1 MTKQNRIV
9 VKIKIK
15 SKTKLKIMA
24 TNAKMGTL
32 ENPVNSE
39 LEVMRAK
46 IRKLEATVK
55 TKTEELLAKEAE
67 LMSKNEQL
75 FAKNQELMSKVEELQ
90 MFKKDQIDH
99 NEGEAQEN
107 VVVDIL
113 LVFMNNAGFKRIA
126 DKIQSFLDSESF
138 AQCRLVSRSWRDFID
153 NELSM
158 LQLQLVHL
166 TRHPVDFDDG
176 GKPISLLQSYQFG
189 LNFEPLIKIME
200 ESRNKS
206 ELRLFIKLCREWLSR
221 ISLSSHNLQLKPLF
235 KYVVG
240 HHRHEALKLLLDCPI
255 QKEAD
260 NWFSFTRLF
269 KYACQYGCEKCVK
282 LILDRSDDKEIEWNQ
297 IEENYVDDEHIYE
310 YDHCLV
316 AAHCN
321 KSFEKE
327 VLDLLLRSAEEKG
340 IDIHVKSVFPDGELT
355 LRDMIIQD
363 FKENLNAEIEDYTEE
378 TYKIL
383 EIDPLVDLKRE
394 EVARSLDKC
403 CVS

>member
-1 MTKQNRIV
+1 
-9 VKIKIK
+9 
-15 SKTKLKIMA
+15 MA

-32 ENPVNSE
+32 ENPENSE
-39 LEVMRAK
+39 LEVLRAK
-46 IRKLEATVK
+46 VRELEETVQ
-55 TKTEELLAKEAE
+55 TKTEELFRSNLELLAKEAE
-67 LMSKNEQL
+67 LMSKNEEL
-75 FAKNQELMSKVEELQ
+75 FAKNQELMSKDEELQ
-90 MFKKDQIDH
+90 TFKKDQIDH

-107 VVVDIL
+107 EVVDIL

-126 DKIQSFLDSESF
+126 NKILSFLDSESF
-138 AQCRLVSRSWRDFID
+138 ATF
-153 NELSM
+153 
-158 LQLQLVHL
+158 
-166 TRHPVDFDDG
+166 
-176 GKPISLLQSYQFG
+176 
-189 LNFEPLIKIME
+189 NFEPLIKIME

-206 ELRLFIKLCREWLSR
+206 ELRVFIKLCREWLSR

-235 KYVVG
+235 KYVVVY
-240 HHRHEALKLLLDCPI
+240 HRHEELKLLLHCPI
-255 QKEAD
+255 QKEAE

-269 KYACQYGCEKCVK
+269 KYACQYGCEMCVK

-316 AAHCN
+316 AAHYN
-321 KSFEKE
+321 ESFEKE
-327 VLDLLLRSAEEKG
+327 VLDLLLRSAGEKG